1 MIKNLAIKI
10 CLSWFVNCPYLAWRS
25 STYYSISHK
34 FFFQILQDLWV
45 NSVWFF
51 EWLRN
56 NMLVKPCTLK
66 FCFYS
71 SYIISNEERKL
82 VFQYWICNSEGWGK
96 GSNKNISCS
105 HASRLLGLLVIVIFL
120 PCLSGKRENVFANI
134 IGEWHSYLYRIG
146 CNMVINVW
154 FSMWSNTFAF
164 GLVLAT
170 KNW

>member
-1 MIKNLAIKI
+1 MLKLV
-10 CLSWFVNCPYLAWRS
+10 CELPS
-25 STYYSISHK
+25 SSLKKFYILFDFK
-34 FFFQILQDLWV
+34 QFFFQILQDLWV

-71 SYIISNEERKL
+71 SYIISNEKRKL
-82 VFQYWICNSEGWGK
+82 VFWYWICNSEGWGK
-96 GSNKNISCS
+96 GSSKNISCL
-105 HASRLLGLLVIVIFL
+105 HASLLLGLLVIVIFL

-154 FSMWSNTFAF
+154 FSMWSNTFAS